1 MKKIITI
8 GREYGAGGR
17 SVGNLVADKL
27 GIAFYDRDLIMK
39 TAEELS
45 YLTADDVRK
54 WDERVPINAGLMQSL
69 FDPMNKSLGEQLWK
83 AQVDAIR
90 KIADKESCV
99 IVGRNAGFIL
109 REFDHFLNVF
119 IYADKEWRIRH
130 MMEKTPGSD
139 RNSIIANMNDI
150 DKRRHAYAKMYT
162 GMDSINLANY
172 DLTIN
177 TGKLGFE
184 KAAELIVSASE
195 KL

>member
-17 SVGNLVADKL
+17 TVGNIVADKL
-27 GIAFYDRDLIMK
+27 GIAFYDRDLIIK

-45 YLTADDVRK
+45 YLTAEDVRI
-54 WDERVPINAGLMQSL
+54 WDERVPVNAGLMQSL

-109 REFDHFLNVF
+109 REFDHLLNVF

-130 MMEKTPGSD
+130 MVEITPGAD
-139 RNSIIANMNDI
+139 RNSVTACMNDI

-162 GMDSINLANY
+162 GVDSINIASY

-177 TGKLGFE
+177 TGKLGFD
-184 KAAELIVSASE
+184 KAAELIVNAAE
-195 KL
+195 KI